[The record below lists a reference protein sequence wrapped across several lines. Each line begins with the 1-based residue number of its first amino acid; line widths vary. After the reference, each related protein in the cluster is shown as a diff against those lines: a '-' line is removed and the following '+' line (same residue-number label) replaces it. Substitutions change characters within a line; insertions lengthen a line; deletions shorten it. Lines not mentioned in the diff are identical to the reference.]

1 MRKIGRVVFASGWS
15 TASYGEGKTIMAYVD
30 ETDGADRTEAL
41 LWAAPTGPL
50 PEPPID
56 TRAQVLPIGDLHWP
70 DAERLFL
77 KLLQAVRPVQYAKL
91 FGVPGQ
97 AQAGIDA
104 YARLPLDL
112 TDGET
117 GGRDYITL
125 QSRRVESLTAG
136 MIKKAVD
143 DLLKGEWAKK
153 TAVFHFA
160 TSFDL
165 QATKLDTAI
174 REQTERLAKL
184 GITFV
189 PWGVQEVSTL
199 LKDHPRIVEDFFGRP
214 WVERFCGLEAA
225 QALANN
231 LPHQDVR
238 DLRAKLR
245 DLYRAVFYAQGGVHS
260 IENTEP
266 EQQFVI
272 LDVEPNRQQ
281 SNIFDTERP
290 EATDE
295 GQHPAQG
302 PVDGQT
308 YIASR
313 LGARRQSFRSAR
325 HLLNSTTQSTSATG
339 GTIRADE
346 WLAEGK
352 YWLLIGRPG
361 AGKSSLLRFAAT
373 DLLSSQPQ
381 SIALQ
386 REHATDLPIWLPF
399 GFLCRHLEASTENSL
414 VSAAEA
420 WLKSQSAAHLW
431 PLVQRALHDD
441 RLLLLVDGVDEW
453 SDVSAAERALG
464 TLEAFLG
471 RTNASAILSTRPYA
485 VDRLNWRL
493 PWAQAEITPLTDD
506 QRRTI
511 AAGLLRP
518 VTQPEPV
525 PAVRSPWSAGVEPF
539 LDQLAATPELAELS
553 RSPLFLTLLATTW
566 QGEPLPRQRF
576 KIYARLVELLIEK
589 HPQMRQRASHAT
601 GTLLTANEV
610 TTLFAAVAYRL
621 RIKGPAGA
629 VTKPEMRKL
638 IVESMTDDEVLGYE
652 QPAARKIANEVLAM
666 AEDEFGL
673 IVSHGAGAIGFL
685 HRVVLDHMAGQYLAT
700 LPTDAQVEAV
710 GQFVHDPAWRDVL
723 LALLTAQVSPHATE
737 PLLTA
742 ALGTG
747 DRPWADVDGY
757 ELLAEAL
764 AAGVKVTPRS
774 QTVYSNRLVERV
786 ETHPSLRHRA
796 NLITALVGTLA
807 SHSARTHLLPIMKRW
822 FIAPRPDPSP
832 TMRALRDLDIPDDAA
847 AEYLLWGIRHPEDNV
862 KVNAAL
868 ALAHRF
874 GGQSRLL
881 DRLVAFTETG
891 PSSATQAAA
900 ILALGNGWADARDT
914 TRLIDWARRQ
924 PSIPLRLVGLHLLQR
939 GTPPGNAALFRPEE
953 RAWLLSL
960 LRHEDHSLGPWPASD
975 LVNIAAT
982 GDTQVA
988 DFALETLTTNGRT
1001 GGDRGLAWSLACNA
1015 FADDSRFKAWVA
1027 AKVAE
1032 PEGRGL
1038 ALYNVGMIPQQW
1050 RDDPTFTQALY
1061 TYVDAKLKELTAYS
1075 VTGLATT
1082 LPPDDARTV
1091 LLRGLDTWRPYAA
1104 ARTLVERYADD
1115 EHVHTTLASRLRGDY
1130 ARAAPLAGVAIDVL
1144 GPQEGF
1150 TILVS
1155 LLRQPDERGRTEE
1168 QVVVAEAT
1176 ADAWK
1181 RFEDEAREPGCEGEA
1196 AREMLASYDP
1206 AELAALCTAVNPHH
1220 LMWHVPAVIT
1230 AWPGQLVVQ
1239 EFADKLIHDPKPI
1252 TSGIPDT
1259 IPVAILRAYCGRTD
1273 APSRRILDKTLNLL
1287 KHVEPEL
1294 REVLAFELAR
1304 SSLAANDLIDIMA
1317 EWKNEPDTEVR
1328 RNAFIGL
1335 IQAIK
1340 RHQQAHDDVAGAYTL
1355 TAEMEWLRKE
1365 IKEDLCA
1372 YGPELEER
1380 RQLAWI
1386 GMLMLG
1392 DLTLSDDIQ
1401 ETIGHSGQ
1409 APGVQLDV
1417 LYDGDVDEILVDL
1430 LAENWERLLVH
1441 FGGDLFERLNSTSD
1455 RQRRTASE
1463 QRRHVMS
1470 ALATVASRYPAIA
1483 EMLRREADTDAALR
1497 QDRHFLLW
1505 AKEENRGDE
1514 GVLRALVAKLGG
1526 TAHRRQD
1533 QVLDSLLDRD
1543 SWHVSDEAFKAIL
1556 TEDAIDTGSG
1566 HIYVSEQLALFVQ
1579 LFPADSVSIAAL
1591 HDLESW
1597 FRTDRA
1603 TREHRDWDDTLAIA
1617 LGVAEP
1623 QDLPAIV
1630 TRAHTRIRMG
1640 MSDLYLP
1647 MFTKPLMRRLRVDAD
1662 AVEAFKAALSEPMD
1676 IRENSPI
1683 FSGPWD
1689 SIADACPDLQPLQR
1703 TYLFAILL
1711 RQAGAL
1717 PQQGAVAASGVLA
1730 SASPDTIVHNPF
1742 TNHEGPLC
1750 LAALDLAAH

>member
-1 MRKIGRVVFASGWS
+1 M
-15 TASYGEGKTIMAYVD
+15 MAYVD
-30 ETDGADRTEAL
+30 ETGGADRTEAL

-50 PEPPID
+50 PAPPID
-56 TRAQVLPIGDLHWP
+56 TKAQVLPIGDLHWP
-70 DAERLFL
+70 DAESLFL
-77 KLLQAVRPVQYAKL
+77 RLLHTVRPVQYAKP
-91 FGVPGQ
+91 FGVRGQ

-112 TDGET
+112 AHGET

-125 QSRRVESLTAG
+125 QSRRVKSLTAAR
-136 MIKKAVD
+136 IKEAVN
-143 DLLKGEWAKK
+143 DLLRGEWANK
-153 TAVFHFA
+153 TAAFHFA

-165 QATKLDTAI
+165 QATKLDAAI

-184 GITFV
+184 SITFV
-189 PWGVQEVSTL
+189 PWGMQEVSTL
-199 LKDHPRIVEDFFGRP
+199 LKDQPRIVDDFFGRP

-231 LPHQDVR
+231 LPYQDSR
-238 DLRAKLR
+238 DLHAGLR
-245 DLYRAVFYAQGGVHS
+245 DLHRAVFYAQGGVDP
-260 IENTEP
+260 TEDNEP
-266 EQQFVI
+266 DQRFVI
-272 LDVEPNRQQ
+272 LDVAPNRQQ
-281 SNIFDTERP
+281 SDILDTERP
-290 EATDE
+290 EVTGE

-302 PVDGQT
+302 PVDGHT

-313 LGARRQSFRSAR
+313 LGARRQSFRSTR
-325 HLLNSTTQSTSATG
+325 HLLNSTTRSAPATA
-339 GTIRADE
+339 GTVGADE
-346 WLAEGK
+346 WLAGGK
-352 YWLLIGRPG
+352 YRLLIGRPG
-361 AGKSSLLRFAAT
+361 AGKSSLLRFVTT

-420 WLKSQSAAHLW
+420 WLKSQSAAYLW
-431 PLVQRALHDD
+431 PLVQRALQDD

-453 SDVSAAERALG
+453 SDVGGAERALG
-464 TLEAFLG
+464 ILEAFLG

-511 AAGLLRP
+511 AAGILLR
-518 VTQPEPV
+518 VTQSEAVPV
-525 PAVRSPWSAGVEPF
+525 GWSTWSAGVEAF

-553 RSPLFLTLLATTW
+553 RSPLFLTLLAATW

-589 HPQMRQRASHAT
+589 HPQMRQRSSHAD
-601 GTLLTANEV
+601 GGPLTAAEV

-621 RIKGPAGA
+621 RVRDPAGA

-638 IVESMTDDEVLGYE
+638 IVASMTDDEVLGYE
-652 QPAARKIANEVLAM
+652 QPAARRIADAVLTR

-673 IVSHGAGAIGFL
+673 IVSYGAGAFGFL
-685 HRVVLDHMAGQYLAT
+685 HRVVLDHLAGQYLAT
-700 LPTDAQVEAV
+700 LPADAQVEAV
-710 GQFVHDPAWRDVL
+710 QQIVHDPAWRDVL
-723 LALLTAQVSPHATE
+723 LALLAQVSPHATE

-742 ALGTG
+742 ALGAG

-764 AAGVKVTPRS
+764 AAGVKFTPRS
-774 QTVYSNRLVERV
+774 QTGYMNRLVERV

-796 NLITALVGTLA
+796 NLITALVGALA
-807 SHSARTHLLPIMKRW
+807 SHAVRSHLLPIMKRW
-822 FIAPRPDPSP
+822 LTALRPDPSP
-832 TMRALRDLDIPDDAA
+832 TMWALRDLDIDDELA
-847 AEYLLWGIRHPEDNV
+847 AEYLLWGIRHPDDNV

-868 ALAHRF
+868 AIARRF
-874 GGQSRLL
+874 AGQPRLVDRLL
-881 DRLVAFTETG
+881 AFTETG

-900 ILALGNGWADARDT
+900 ILALGNGWADAPDT
-914 TRLIDWARRQ
+914 IRLIDWARRQ

-939 GTPPGNAALFRPEE
+939 NKLPGDAVLFRPEE
-953 RAWLLSL
+953 HAWLLSL
-960 LRHEDHSLGPWPASD
+960 LRHEDHFRGPWPAAD

-982 GDTQVA
+982 GDAQAA
-988 DFALETLTTNGRT
+988 DFTLETLTTNGRT
-1001 GGDRGLAWSLACNA
+1001 GGDRYLAWTLACNA

-1027 AKVAE
+1027 AELAE
-1032 PEGRGL
+1032 PEARGL
-1038 ALYNVGMIPQQW
+1038 TLYDVGMIPQQW
-1050 RDDPTFTQALY
+1050 RDDPTFADALRP
-1061 TYVDAKLKELTAYS
+1061 YVDAKLREPMAYGAA
-1075 VTGLATT
+1075 GLATA
-1082 LPPDDARTV
+1082 LPSDDARTV

-1104 ARTLVERYADD
+1104 ARALVEQYADN
-1115 EHVHTTLASRLRGDY
+1115 EHVRTALTSRLRGEY
-1130 ARAAPLAGVAIDVL
+1130 ARAAPMAGVAIDVL
-1144 GPQEGF
+1144 GPKEGF
-1150 TILVS
+1150 GVLVS

-1168 QVVVAEAT
+1168 QVVVAEAV

-1181 RFEDEAREPGCEGEA
+1181 RFEEAAGEPGAEGEA
-1196 AREMLASYDP
+1196 AREVLASYDP

-1230 AWPGQLVVQ
+1230 AWPGQPLVQ
-1239 EFADKLIHDPKPI
+1239 EFADKLIYDAKPI
-1252 TSGIPDT
+1252 ISGIPDT

-1273 APSRRILDKTLNLL
+1273 EPSRRIFDKTLNLL
-1287 KHVEPEL
+1287 KHIEPEL

-1304 SSLAANDLIDIMA
+1304 SSLAAADLIDAMA
-1317 EWKNEPDTEVR
+1317 EWRNEPDTEVR

-1340 RHQQAHDDVAGAYTL
+1340 RHQQAHNDVAGADTL
-1355 TAEMEWLRKE
+1355 TVDMEWLRNE

-1392 DLTLSDDIQ
+1392 DLTLSDGVQ
-1401 ETIGHSGQ
+1401 ETIGHKGQ
-1409 APGVQLDV
+1409 VPGVKLDV
-1417 LYDGDVDEILVDL
+1417 LYDGDVDQILVDL
-1430 LAENWERLLVH
+1430 VAENWERLRVH
-1441 FGGDLFERLNSTSD
+1441 IGDELFERLNSTSD
-1455 RQRRTASE
+1455 RQRRTVSE

-1483 EMLRREADTDAALR
+1483 EMLRGEADTDAALR
-1497 QDRHFLLW
+1497 EDRHFLLW

-1526 TAHRRQD
+1526 TVHRRQD
-1533 QVLDSLLDRD
+1533 HVLDSVLDRD
-1543 SWHVSDEAFKAIL
+1543 SWNVSDEAFKSIL
-1556 TEDAIDTGSG
+1556 TEDAINARSDR
-1566 HIYVSEQLALFVQ
+1566 IYVDEKLAAYAQ

-1591 HDLESW
+1591 RDLESW
-1597 FRTDRA
+1597 FRTDGA
-1603 TREHRDWDDTLAIA
+1603 NREHRDWDDTLAIA
-1617 LGVAEP
+1617 FGAADP

-1640 MSDLYLP
+1640 MSDLYLST
-1647 MFTKPLMRRLRVDAD
+1647 FTKPLLRRLQVDAD
-1662 AVEAFKAALSEPMD
+1662 AVEAFKAALSDPMG
-1676 IRENSPI
+1676 IREDSPI
-1683 FSGPWD
+1683 FAGPWD
-1689 SIADACPDLQPLQR
+1689 PIADACPDLQPPQR
-1703 TYLFAILL
+1703 TYLFAVVL

-1717 PQQGAVAASGVLA
+1717 PQQDAAAARGVLA
-1730 SASPDTIVHNPF
+1730 SASPDTVVHNPF

-1750 LAALDLAAH
+1750 LAVLDLAAH